1 MKAVFRSLLLWL
13 MLVAIPFQGVASA
26 GMLLCAPGPVPA
38 SAPAMTAGHD
48 HAAMLAAARADR
60 VDGHAG
66 HAHHGMA
73 QPDAETQVQTQMQQT
88 QQTQAIE
95 PGAADGGHG
104 AHSSHGPAKCGSTGA
119 CCVGAALAPALPGVP
134 PAPAVSSHS
143 IPFYSGR
150 LAAVDLALPE
160 RPPQAA

>member
-1 MKAVFRSLLLWL
+1 MRSMQAVFRSLLLWL

-26 GMLLCAPGPVPA
+26 GMLLCAPGPVP
-38 SAPAMTAGHD
+38 SRAPDMKAGHD
-48 HAAMLAAARADR
+48 HAAMLAAAHADR
-60 VDGHAG
+60 VDSHAG
-66 HAHHGMA
+66 HAHHGVA
-73 QPDAETQVQTQMQQT
+73 QPDAETQTQQT
-88 QQTQAIE
+88 QQAQAGE

-134 PAPAVSSHS
+134 PAPAVSSQS

-150 LAAVDLALPE
+150 LPAVDLALPE